1 MEEFIKRKSFELKMR
16 FDKKDRE
23 LIAKILSFLK
33 RVGIEIE
40 EAFSYL
46 SRHNAR

>member
-1 MEEFIKRKSFELKMR
+1 MR

-23 LIAKILSFLK
+23 LIAKLLNYLK
-33 RVGIEIE
+33 RMGIEIE

-46 SRHNAR
+46 SRHNSR